1 MGCSPF
7 IIRKVPKSALNFLSL
22 TAWIDRNIIPY
33 YKGARANV
41 RRMGSMA
48 EYQRTRVVQEPAL
61 WVN

>member
-1 MGCSPF
+1 VP
-7 IIRKVPKSALNFLSL
+7 KVPKSALNFLSL
-22 TAWIDRNIIPY
+22 TAWTERNIIPY

-41 RRMGSMA
+41 RCVGSMA

>member
-1 MGCSPF
+1 VP
-7 IIRKVPKSALNFLSL
+7 KVPKSALNFLSL
-22 TAWIDRNIIPY
+22 TAWTERNIIPY